1 MPFIQIEILKGR
13 TKEKKIK
20 MMKNVTTVVADA
32 LECPEDAVKICI
44 REMELE
50 HYCVAGIPWSEKKEL
65 PYKL

>member
-13 TKEKKIK
+13 TKEKKLK
-20 MMKNVTTVVADA
+20 MMKNVTDVVADA
-32 LECPEDAVKICI
+32 LECPKDVVKICV

-50 HYCVAGIPWSEKKEL
+50 HYSVAGIPYSEKEL